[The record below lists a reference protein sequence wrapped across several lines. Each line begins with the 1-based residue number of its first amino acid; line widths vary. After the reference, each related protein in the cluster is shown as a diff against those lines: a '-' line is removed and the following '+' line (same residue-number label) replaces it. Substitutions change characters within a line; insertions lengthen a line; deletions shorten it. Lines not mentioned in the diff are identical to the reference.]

1 MDCSLPGSSVHGIS
15 QARILEWVVISSTRG
30 SSQSR
35 YQTLISCTAGR
46 VFINW
51 TTREAWGG
59 TSGKEPL
66 CQCRRHKRRKFD
78 PCIGHNW
85 ARNTLKHESLSPCS
99 SLGSRKVWT
108 YFFCSLVPSCLAG
121 PLNLPHQR
129 QWQLRRAGGA
139 LSWACQ
145 GHPSVLPSPELGI
158 GSQTEDT
165 QSSMWPH
172 LAKERE
178 AHRQNKTRSWKINL
192 PLGFSRKE
200 HWSGLPLEWGSP
212 QPRAQTHI
220 SYISCPGKW
229 VLYHKCHFGRGAWQA
244 AVHGGHKRVRHN
256 WACSTLKHES
266 LTPCSSVGSRKVW
279 TSGLSTILTQQD
291 SYQPVTESK
300 GRASGLW
307 RPWLELG

>member
-1 MDCSLPGSSVHGIS
+1 MSDSYNPMDCSLPGSSVHGIS

-35 YQTLISCTAGR
+35 YQTPISCTAGR
-46 VFINW
+46 VFTNW

-85 ARNTLKHESLSPCS
+85 ARSTLKHESLSPCS

-108 YFFCSLVPSCLAG
+108 YFFCSLVPSCLVG

-129 QWQLRRAGGA
+129 QWQLRRAGRA

-145 GHPSVLPSPELGI
+145 GHPSVLPSTELGI

-172 LAKERE
+172 LAQERE
-178 AHRQNKTRSWKINL
+178 GHRQNKTRSWKINL

-200 HWSGLPLEWGSP
+200 HWRELPCPPPRDLPNPGLKP
-212 QPRAQTHI
+212 T
-220 SYISCPGKW
+220 
-229 VLYHKCHFGRGAWQA
+229 
-244 AVHGGHKRVRHN
+244 
-256 WACSTLKHES
+256 S
-266 LTPCSSVGSRKVW
+266 LTSPALASEFFT
-279 TSGLSTILTQQD
+279 TSATLEEEPGRLQSMG
-291 SYQPVTESK
+291 VTKEPDTTEH
-300 GRASGLW
+300 AAH
-307 RPWLELG
+307 